1 MTTLPAHP
9 ILSCDEARAFE
20 ARLFGGDETREW
32 PAMQRAG
39 RALAAAVLNDFW
51 EIGGFSAAGRVLVL
65 VGKGHN
71 GGDALIAAQAVLAQY
86 PQASADVLFVFGE
99 HALRP
104 LAQRAWQELLQAA
117 PQRVAARRIDPVA
130 ASVSEWNSAYDLCLD
145 GVFGFQFR
153 PPLDER
159 AGILLRWA
167 NALPV
172 RLRAAVDLPSGLD
185 AADAFRADFTYATGV
200 MKTPILTCPNAGRLR
215 YLDLG
220 FFGVGRDRPG
230 RRSLGE
236 GGRIPPEGYTA
247 AIGVAAL
254 QDDWAGH
261 ADFVLL
267 PAVLSP
273 LSALRSPLSDKRAY
287 GHLFVLGGSR
297 NYPGAVLMAV
307 LAALRSGAGLVTA
320 FVPESLAAA
329 FAARAPEAMWI
340 GWPET
345 AEGGLALA
353 GHYLM
358 RERLGRATALA
369 IGPGLGR
376 EPETL
381 ALVRDIVANAP
392 VPVVLDADALQPDIV
407 RAGSAPRVLTPHAGE
422 FARMAGAAPLREFC
436 GETGATVVLKGPVTR
451 IGTAE
456 TVYHSCCGGPVLARG
471 GSGDLLAGL
480 IGGLLAQADAV
491 AERPPVP
498 SGRAGSPAVSLSNRP
513 NPAGSGTGKA
523 VAYSASATLQAAARG
538 VVWHGLAADAL
549 ARAKGQVAVQ
559 TTQVLDYLSAAL
571 RATASKA

>member
-1 MTTLPAHP
+1 MTALSAHP
-9 ILSCDEARAFE
+9 ILSCDEARALE

-39 RALAAAVLNDFW
+39 RAVGGAVLEDFR

-71 GGDALIAAQAVLAQY
+71 GGDALIAAQTILEQY
-86 PQASADVLFVFGE
+86 PQAGADVLFVFGE

-117 PQRVAARRIDPVA
+117 PQRVAARRLDPVA
-130 ASVSEWNSAYDLCLD
+130 TSVSEKNAAGVATSVSEWTSAYDLCLD

-159 AGILLRWA
+159 AGAALRWA
-167 NALPV
+167 NARPA

-185 AADAFRADFTYATGV
+185 TPDAFRADFTYATGV
-200 MKTPILTCPNAGRLR
+200 MKTPALACPNAGRLR

-220 FFGVGRDRPG
+220 FFGVERVVPN
-230 RRSLGE
+230 
-236 GGRIPPEGYTA
+236 
-247 AIGVAAL
+247 AL
-254 QDDWAGH
+254 DY
-261 ADFVLL
+261 VLTCEI
-267 PAVLSP
+267 LSP
-273 LSALRSPLSDKRAY
+273 LSAFRSPLSDKRAY

-297 NYPGAVLMAV
+297 NYPGAVLMTV

-320 FVPESLAAA
+320 FVPESLAPA

-407 RAGSAPRVLTPHAGE
+407 RASAAPRVLTPHAGE
-422 FARMAGAAPLREFC
+422 FARIAAGASLREFC
-436 GETGATVVLKGPVTR
+436 AETGATVVLKGPVTR
-451 IGTAE
+451 IGTAD

-480 IGGLLAQADAV
+480 IGGLLAQASAV
-491 AERPPVP
+491 AERLPVP
-498 SGRAGSPAVSLSNRP
+498 R
-513 NPAGSGTGKA
+513 GSG
-523 VAYSASATLQAAARG
+523 SASATLQAAAQG

-549 ARAKGQVAVQ
+549 AREKGQVAVQ

-571 RATASKA
+571 RAGPHE

>member
-1 MTTLPAHP
+1 
-9 ILSCDEARAFE
+9 
-20 ARLFGGDETREW
+20 
-32 PAMQRAG
+32 
-39 RALAAAVLNDFW
+39 
-51 EIGGFSAAGRVLVL
+51 
-65 VGKGHN
+65 
-71 GGDALIAAQAVLAQY
+71 
-86 PQASADVLFVFGE
+86 
-99 HALRP
+99 
-104 LAQRAWQELLQAA
+104 
-117 PQRVAARRIDPVA
+117 
-130 ASVSEWNSAYDLCLD
+130 VSEWNSAYDVCLD

-159 AGILLRWA
+159 AGAVLRWA

-200 MKTPILTCPNAGRLR
+200 MKTPALACANAGRLR

-220 FFGVGRDRPG
+220 FFGVERVVPNALDYV
-230 RRSLGE
+230 LTGE
-236 GGRIPPEGYTA
+236 I
-247 AIGVAAL
+247 
-254 QDDWAGH
+254 
-261 ADFVLL
+261 
-267 PAVLSP
+267 LSP
-273 LSALRSPLSDKRAY
+273 LSAFRSPLSDKRAY

-320 FVPESLAAA
+320 FVPESLAPA

-407 RAGSAPRVLTPHAGE
+407 RAGSTSRVLTPHAGE
-422 FARMAGAAPLREFC
+422 FARIAAGASLREFC
-436 GETGATVVLKGPVTR
+436 GETGATVVLKGSVTR

-456 TVYHSCCGGPVLARG
+456 TVYHSFFGGPVLARG

-480 IGGLLAQADAV
+480 IGGLLAQASAV
-491 AERPPVP
+491 AERLSVP
-498 SGRAGSPAVSLSNRP
+498 RGSE
-513 NPAGSGTGKA
+513 
-523 VAYSASATLQAAARG
+523 SASATLLAASRG
-538 VVWHGLAADAL
+538 VVWHGRAADAL
-549 ARAKGQVAVQ
+549 ARSRGQVAVQ
-559 TTQVLDYLSAAL
+559 TTQVLDCLSEVL
-571 RATASKA
+571 RACPHE

>member
-1 MTTLPAHP
+1 MTALPAHP
-9 ILSCDEARAFE
+9 ILSCEEARAFE

-39 RALAAAVLNDFW
+39 RAVGAAVLDDFR

-71 GGDALIAAQAVLAQY
+71 GGDALIAAQAILEQY
-86 PQASADVLFVFGE
+86 PLASADVLFVFGE

-117 PQRVAARRIDPVA
+117 PQRVAARRIEEGSSSPVA
-130 ASVSEWNSAYDLCLD
+130 TSVSEWNSAYDLCLD
-145 GVFGFQFR
+145 GVFGLQFR
-153 PPLDER
+153 PPLEER
-159 AGILLRWA
+159 AGVVLRWA
-167 NALPV
+167 NARPV

-185 AADAFRADFTYATGV
+185 TPDAFRADFTYATGV
-200 MKTPILTCPNAGRLR
+200 MKTPALACPNAGRLR

-220 FFGVGRDRPG
+220 FFGGGRDRPD

-236 GGRIPPEGYTA
+236 GGRIPPFGEAGF
-247 AIGVAAL
+247 GDPAL
-254 QDDWAGH
+254 QDDWKGH

-267 PAVLSP
+267 PSVLSP

-345 AEGGLALA
+345 TEGGLALA

-422 FARMAGAAPLREFC
+422 FTRIAGAAPLREFC

-480 IGGLLAQADAV
+480 IGGLLAQAGAG

-498 SGRAGSPAVSLSNRP
+498 RGRE
-513 NPAGSGTGKA
+513 
-523 VAYSASATLQAAARG
+523 SASATLQAAARG

-571 RATASKA
+571 RACHHDD